1 LLNNRLLSEIENLI
15 VTLPKAELHLHIEGS
30 LEPELMLKLANKN
43 GTKLPYASIEDIKN
57 AYHFENLQ
65 QFLDLYYAGMS
76 VLITEQDFYDLTMA
90 YLIKCDQQNIRHVE
104 IFFDPQ
110 AHTQRG
116 VAFDTV
122 LNGIHRALSVGHL
135 NFNISF
141 KLIMSFLRHL
151 SEESAFK
158 TLNQAQAH
166 LSLIDGIGLDSSE
179 LGHPPAKFEQVF
191 KAAKALGLKLVAHA
205 GEEGPADYVI
215 QALDLLKVD
224 RIDHGNRS
232 MESQAL
238 LERLVNEQT
247 ALTICPLSNLKL
259 AVVDNLTQ
267 HPLKDM
273 LELGILVTVNS
284 DDPSYFGGYLNE
296 NYIAV
301 QEALELSQ
309 EQVITLVKNSVTA
322 SFLPDIEKKQFINKI
337 DECISRIKD

>member
-1 LLNNRLLSEIENLI
+1 LSEIENLI

-30 LEPELMLKLANKN
+30 LEPELMLELAKKN
-43 GTKLPYASIEDIKN
+43 GTKLPYASIDDIKN

-76 VLITEQDFYDLTMA
+76 VLNTEQDFYDLTMA

-116 VAFDTV
+116 IAFDTV
-122 LNGIHRALSVGHL
+122 LNGIHRALSVARL
-135 NFNISF
+135 KFNISF

-166 LSLIDGIGLDSSE
+166 LSLIDGVGLDSSE

-205 GEEGPADYVI
+205 GEEGPADYVV

-232 MESQAL
+232 MESQTL
-238 LERLVNEQT
+238 LERLINEQM

-273 LELGILVTVNS
+273 LELGVLVTVNS

-301 QEALELSQ
+301 QNALELSR
-309 EQVITLVKNSVTA
+309 EQVVQLVKNSVTA
-322 SFLPDIEKKQFINKI
+322 SFLSDIEKRSFINKI
-337 DECISRIKD
+337 DECIFRLN

>member
-179 LGHPPAKFEQVF
+179 LGHPPAKFEQV
-191 KAAKALGLKLVAHA
+191 LK
-205 GEEGPADYVI
+205 
-215 QALDLLKVD
+215 QLK
-224 RIDHGNRS
+224 R
-232 MESQAL
+232 
-238 LERLVNEQT
+238 
-247 ALTICPLSNLKL
+247 
-259 AVVDNLTQ
+259 
-267 HPLKDM
+267 
-273 LELGILVTVNS
+273 
-284 DDPSYFGGYLNE
+284 
-296 NYIAV
+296 
-301 QEALELSQ
+301 
-309 EQVITLVKNSVTA
+309 
-322 SFLPDIEKKQFINKI
+322 
-337 DECISRIKD
+337 

>member
-1 LLNNRLLSEIENLI
+1 
-15 VTLPKAELHLHIEGS
+15 
-30 LEPELMLKLANKN
+30 
-43 GTKLPYASIEDIKN
+43 
-57 AYHFENLQ
+57 
-65 QFLDLYYAGMS
+65 
-76 VLITEQDFYDLTMA
+76 
-90 YLIKCDQQNIRHVE
+90 
-104 IFFDPQ
+104 
-110 AHTQRG
+110 
-116 VAFDTV
+116 
-122 LNGIHRALSVGHL
+122 
-135 NFNISF
+135 
-141 KLIMSFLRHL
+141 
-151 SEESAFK
+151 
-158 TLNQAQAH
+158 
-166 LSLIDGIGLDSSE
+166 
-179 LGHPPAKFEQVF
+179 
-191 KAAKALGLKLVAHA
+191 
-205 GEEGPADYVI
+205 
-215 QALDLLKVD
+215 
-224 RIDHGNRS
+224 